1 MKKWKILYKNPKSKI
16 SHLRQDFDGQA
27 NPKSII
33 RVLLENRG
41 IKTKKEIDE
50 FLKPDLKKITAV
62 SVGIDKKH
70 LEKTI
75 KRINKAIA
83 KKEEVIVFGDYDV
96 DGICGSA
103 ILWETLV
110 SLGAKALPYI
120 PHRLDEGY
128 GLSKIGIDNL
138 LLINPKIKLIITVD
152 NGIVASKAVEYAN
165 KKGIDIIITD
175 HHVPPAGG
183 SKNLPKAH
191 AILHTTKLCGAGV
204 AYLLAQEISNFKFQI
219 SNKKIQNT
227 KYKILSTHLE
237 LVALA
242 TIADLVPLTRANRT
256 LVKFGIE
263 ELRATKR

>member
-1 MKKWKILYKNPKSKI
+1 MKKWKILNKSKI
-16 SHLRQDFDGQA
+16 SSF
-27 NPKSII
+27 KSQNLNKELI

-96 DGICGSA
+96 DGISGAA
-103 ILWETLV
+103 ILWETLTEA
-110 SLGAKALPYI
+110 GAKALPYI

-138 LLINPKIKLIITVD
+138 LLKNPKIKLII
-152 NGIVASKAVEYAN
+152 NLLCPLPPIVW
-165 KKGIDIIITD
+165 
-175 HHVPPAGG
+175 
-183 SKNLPKAH
+183 
-191 AILHTTKLCGAGV
+191 
-204 AYLLAQEISNFKFQI
+204 
-219 SNKKIQNT
+219 
-227 KYKILSTHLE
+227 
-237 LVALA
+237 
-242 TIADLVPLTRANRT
+242 
-256 LVKFGIE
+256 
-263 ELRATKR
+263 